1 MTASP
6 IDNATLVTFTV
17 KVDGTEIDS
26 SYQVARIE
34 VGKAV
39 NRVPYARVSIFDGN
53 SSEQDFPISN
63 LDSFLP
69 GAAIEILAGY
79 NSTEATIFKGVVVSH
94 GIQIKPE
101 SSKLELV
108 CRDESVKMTV
118 GRKNAY
124 FQEKTDSD
132 VISALIGDAGL
143 TADVGT
149 TSVTHP
155 NLSQYYVTDF
165 DFMVMRAEVNGL
177 IVIADDGTVTV
188 KEPDTSTAAVLKLE
202 YGVSIL
208 DFDASV
214 NSIDQLTAATGYAWD
229 MATQA
234 VVSGDG
240 SASATTTGNVSSDD
254 LTSVVGL
261 SDYVLQSAGAVTSD
275 ELTAWASGKLLKSK
289 LAKVD
294 GSVSFQ
300 GSSLVRPGVNI
311 SLVGV
316 GARFNGDTYVSATKQ
331 IIEDGEWTTEASFGL
346 NFEWFEEETPNV
358 NAPPAS
364 GLLASVSGLQTGIVM
379 QIHEDP
385 DGEFRVQVKLPMM
398 QDDSQGVW
406 ARYGQFYGTSGAGS
420 FFFPEVDDEVILGF
434 LNDDPRYPVILG
446 SLYSSGRAP
455 AYTPDENNYTKA
467 IVSNEKLK
475 IIFDDEN
482 KGIQLITP
490 GGNQM
495 TLNDTDKG
503 ITIEDQ
509 NGNKLEFSSSGI
521 TMESASDMTLKA
533 TGNVS
538 IEGGGNVDVK
548 ATSNL
553 TLKGMQV
560 EASADTTATVKGS
573 ASAELSASGNVTV
586 KGAMVMIN

>member
-6 IDNATLVTFTV
+6 LDNVSLVTFTI
-17 KVDGTEIDS
+17 KAAGSEINS
-26 SYQVARIE
+26 AYQVARIE

-39 NRVPYARVSIFDGN
+39 NKVPYARVAIFDG
-53 SSEQDFPISN
+53 STSEQDFPISN
-63 LDSFLP
+63 LDDFLP
-69 GAAIEILAGY
+69 GVSIEILAGY
-79 NSTEATIFKGVVVSH
+79 NSTEVTIFKGTIVSH
-94 GIQIKPE
+94 GIQISHE
-101 SSKLELV
+101 ASKLELV
-108 CRDESVKMTV
+108 CRDDSIKMTV

-124 FQEKTDSD
+124 FQEELDSD
-132 VISALIGDAGL
+132 IISGLIGAAGA
-143 TADVGT
+143 TADVEAT
-149 TSVTHP
+149 TITHP
-155 NLSQYYVTDF
+155 NLSQYYVSDF

-177 IVIADDGTVTV
+177 VVIPDDGTVSV
-188 KEPDTSTAAVLKLE
+188 KPPDTSSAAVLELE
-202 YGVSIL
+202 YGTSIL
-208 DFDASV
+208 DFNASV
-214 NSIDQLTAATGYAWD
+214 NAVDQLSSVKGYAWD

-234 VVSGDG
+234 IVNGEG
-240 SASATTTGNVSSDD
+240 SATATTTGNVSNDD
-254 LTSVVGL
+254 LTSVIGL
-261 SDYVLQSAGAVTSD
+261 SEFILQSPGAVTAD

-289 LAKVD
+289 LSKVD
-294 GSVSFQ
+294 GSVTFQ
-300 GSSLVRPGVNI
+300 GSSLVKPGTNI
-311 SLVGV
+311 QLTGV
-316 GARFNGDTYVSATKQ
+316 GSRFNGTTYVTAVHHT
-331 IIEDGEWTTEASFGL
+331 IEDGEWTTEASFGM

-364 GLLASVSGLQTGIVM
+364 GLLASVSGLQTGMVM
-379 QIHEDP
+379 KINEDP

-398 QDDSQGVW
+398 QDDSMGVW
-406 ARYGQFYGTSGAGS
+406 ARFGQFYGTSGAGS
-420 FFFPEVDDEVILGF
+420 FFYPEIDDEVIVGF

-467 IVSNEKLK
+467 IVSNEQLK

-495 TLNDTDKG
+495 SLNDTDEG
-503 ITIEDQ
+503 IIIEDQ
-509 NGNKLEFSSSGI
+509 NGNKMEFSSSGI
-521 TMESASDMTLKA
+521 TIESASDMTLKA
-533 TGNVS
+533 TGDVS
-538 IEGGGNVDVK
+538 IEGGGNVAIK

-553 TLKGMQV
+553 TMKGLEV